1 MAVRIGGLQQGT
13 FRQVVWNLGLIFI
26 GSAISAVAINGILVP
41 LQFFSGGFAGLALIL
56 HYLFP
61 VLPVGVLY
69 FLLNVPLFALGW
81 QHVGRRFFLY
91 SLAGM
96 VIFSALLKW
105 VSVTIPVKDP
115 ILAAMLAGIIGG
127 AGGGIIFRSLGSSGG
142 LDILSVMLLQ
152 RFSIRLG
159 TTSLGFNLVILMG
172 AAAIY
177 SLEKALYALIYIYVY
192 AYVTNVV
199 VSGLSQRK
207 AAFIISSRWQEISRE
222 IFDRLNRG
230 LTIIEG
236 RGGYT
241 GQKEDILYVVLT
253 FRELPRLKQIVR
265 QVDPKA
271 FMVVTDTLEVMG
283 HRIGNQPHW

>member
-1 MAVRIGGLQQGT
+1 
-13 FRQVVWNLGLIFI
+13 
-26 GSAISAVAINGILVP
+26 
-41 LQFFSGGFAGLALIL
+41 
-56 HYLFP
+56 
-61 VLPVGVLY
+61 
-69 FLLNVPLFALGW
+69 
-81 QHVGRRFFLY
+81 
-91 SLAGM
+91 
-96 VIFSALLKW
+96 
-105 VSVTIPVKDP
+105 
-115 ILAAMLAGIIGG
+115 
-127 AGGGIIFRSLGSSGG
+127 
-142 LDILSVMLLQ
+142 MLLQ

-159 TTSLGFNLVILMG
+159 TTSLGFNVVVLMG

-207 AAFIISSRWQEISRE
+207 AAFIISARWREISQE

-241 GQKEDILYVVLT
+241 GQKEDILYVVVT

-271 FMVVTDTLEVMG
+271 FMVVTDTAEVIG